1 MWDCPRTSATAG
13 LDRLHRPSIRHQ
25 LKDGPSTD
33 KPEIYLYEYS
43 YSPANALGI
52 AVSSF
57 NSRLNNHQKPQ
68 RPQRPPRPE
77 RPEIVHD
84 KQILPL
90 FAAASST
97 EGIGISRFPT
107 DDPADFAD
115 ASSRIA
121 FEPPPRNPRRLLRV
135 RQDSKDCAPA
145 YPYPE
150 LQIVTDSESTSTSTS
165 DGDGYSSSPTSNF
178 KLASTY
184 SRRRLPALDQISPPS
199 SPELGAFKNNA
210 PVSPLDDDDAD
221 FPREYPFRGQQPTQ
235 SFTTQQRQ
243 MSHVPVPVHQ
253 YTAYQP
259 APDTYD
265 MSFENPRSLE
275 DVPAPLPQ
283 GALPRSTKMRIRVPT
298 DTSAV
303 AQRFRFLTKGK
314 TEPTENL
321 ADRPRQGD
329 APPIHIPRRSSKRAS
344 RTPNG
349 LRNISAPLPPI
360 QSGTAL
366 ETPPR
371 QQAATDRELLPSS
384 LAPKPLNIT
393 PAASKIK
400 SHNTNANTSGN
411 ALPTPPNHDYPTPLS
426 IPSARSQSPA
436 VQDLTP
442 TGPRIIKRKP
452 PQTHQAQPSAPSNL
466 SSSSPAYINPA
477 PRRAS
482 AAAVTGFHE
491 APPKRSNTDEAWMQP
506 PSRFSVTTYATS
518 NAGTPPQAAVEQM
531 PANAPAAT
539 SMMSRPGPFAKRD
552 NAHTPITIPKQRA
565 YMSSPYGTDNQMAA
579 SSEVSLSEPRRTRA
593 GSNTES
599 TGRSSI
605 LSTAKPLPPAPPELA
620 SAPDDR
626 IAQLNASLSALA
638 HRRVNINK
646 SIQQMTEL
654 MPRDNLM
661 ASAEVLRK
669 REVEKQKVEG
679 LKQELAEIQH
689 EEYDLGLKL
698 HRAYKRQE
706 KDAEFEPTGLWVR
719 RITS

>member
-1 MWDCPRTSATAG
+1 MWDRARTSATAG
-13 LDRLHRPSIRHQ
+13 LDRLHRRSPRH

-43 YSPANALGI
+43 PANALGI

-57 NSRLNNHQKPQ
+57 NSRYHAGRQKPQKPQ
-68 RPQRPPRPE
+68 RPQRPQ

-84 KQILPL
+84 RQLLVPR
-90 FAAASST
+90 FDAAST
-97 EGIGISRFPT
+97 AGIGIFPT
-107 DDPADFAD
+107 DDPADFA
-115 ASSRIA
+115 ASSSRIA

-150 LQIVTDSESTSTSTS
+150 LQIVTDSESISTSTS

-178 KLASTY
+178 KLASAY

-235 SFTTQQRQ
+235 SYATQRQ
-243 MSHVPVPVHQ
+243 MSHVPVPVPVPVHQ

-259 APDTYD
+259 APDLYD
-265 MSFENPRSLE
+265 TSFENPRSLE

-283 GALPRSTKMRIRVPT
+283 GALPRSTKMRIKVPT

-314 TEPTENL
+314 SEPSENL

-344 RTPNG
+344 RNPNG

-360 QSGTAL
+360 QSGTQL

-393 PAASKIK
+393 PAASKVA
-400 SHNTNANTSGN
+400 SPNTNANPGSN
-411 ALPTPPNHDYPTPLS
+411 ALPTPPNHDYYPTPLS

-436 VQDLTP
+436 GPDLTP

-452 PQTHQAQPSAPSNL
+452 AQTHQAQPSAPSNL
-466 SSSSPAYINPA
+466 SSSSPAYINPP

-482 AAAVTGFHE
+482 AAVVTGPRE
-491 APPKRSNTDEAWMQP
+491 TPLKRTNTDEAWMQP
-506 PSRFSVTTYATS
+506 PSRFSVTTYAAS

-531 PANAPAAT
+531 PANAPVAT
-539 SMMSRPGPFAKRD
+539 PVMSRPGPFAKRN
-552 NAHTPITIPKQRA
+552 NAHTPVTIPKQRA
-565 YMSSPYGTDNQMAA
+565 YKSSPYGIDNQMAA
-579 SSEVSLSEPRRTRA
+579 SSEVSLSEPGRARA

-599 TGRSSI
+599 TGRGSI

-626 IAQLNASLSALA
+626 IAQLNAALSALA

-698 HRAYKRQE
+698 HRAYKRQD
-706 KDAEFEPTGLWVR
+706 KDAEFEVTGLWVR

>member
-1 MWDCPRTSATAG
+1 M
-13 LDRLHRPSIRHQ
+13 
-25 LKDGPSTD
+25 
-33 KPEIYLYEYS
+33 
-43 YSPANALGI
+43 
-52 AVSSF
+52 
-57 NSRLNNHQKPQ
+57 
-68 RPQRPPRPE
+68 
-77 RPEIVHD
+77 
-84 KQILPL
+84 
-90 FAAASST
+90 
-97 EGIGISRFPT
+97 
-107 DDPADFAD
+107 
-115 ASSRIA
+115 
-121 FEPPPRNPRRLLRV
+121 
-135 RQDSKDCAPA
+135 RQNSKDCAPP

-150 LQIVTDSESTSTSTS
+150 LQIVTDSESTSTS

-243 MSHVPVPVHQ
+243 MSQVPVPVHQ

-275 DVPAPLPQ
+275 DVPAPLQ
-283 GALPRSTKMRIRVPT
+283 HGALPRSTKMRIRVPT

-314 TEPTENL
+314 SEPTENL
-321 ADRPRQGD
+321 ADRPRQNE

-360 QSGTAL
+360 QSGTQL

-393 PAASKIK
+393 PAANKVASR
-400 SHNTNANTSGN
+400 NTNANTGDN

-452 PQTHQAQPSAPSNL
+452 PQTHQPQPSAPSNL
-466 SSSSPAYINPA
+466 SSSSPAYINPP

-491 APPKRSNTDEAWMQP
+491 APPKRSNTDETWMQP
-506 PSRFSVTTYATS
+506 PSRFSVTTYTTS

-565 YMSSPYGTDNQMAA
+565 YMSSPYGIDHQMAA

>member
-1 MWDCPRTSATAG
+1 MWDRARTSATAG
-13 LDRLHRPSIRHQ
+13 LDRLHRPSLRH

-33 KPEIYLYEYS
+33 KPEIYQYE

-57 NSRLNNHQKPQ
+57 NNRSRPHGHQK
-68 RPQRPPRPE
+68 PQRPPRPE
-77 RPEIVHD
+77 RPEIAHD
-84 KQILPL
+84 KQLLPL
-90 FAAASST
+90 DAAPTA
-97 EGIGISRFPT
+97 GIGIFPT
-107 DDPADFAD
+107 DDPADFAE
-115 ASSRIA
+115 SPSRIV

-145 YPYPE
+145 YPE
-150 LQIVTDSESTSTSTS
+150 LQIVTDSESTSTS

-178 KLASTY
+178 KLASAY

-199 SPELGAFKNNA
+199 SPEIGAFKNNA

-221 FPREYPFRGQQPTQ
+221 FPREYPLRGQQPTQ
-235 SFTTQQRQ
+235 SFATQRQ
-243 MSHVPVPVHQ
+243 MSHVPVPTPQ

-259 APDTYD
+259 AQNMYDT
-265 MSFENPRSLE
+265 SFENPRSLE
-275 DVPAPLPQ
+275 NVPVPMPQ
-283 GALPRSTKMRIRVPT
+283 GALPRGTKMRIKVPT
-298 DTSAV
+298 ETSV

-314 TEPTENL
+314 SEPTEHL

-329 APPIHIPRRSSKRAS
+329 SGAPPIHIPRRSSKRAS
-344 RTPNG
+344 RTQNG

-360 QSGTAL
+360 QSGTEL

-371 QQAATDRELLPSS
+371 QHAATDRELLPST
-384 LAPKPLNIT
+384 LVPKPLNIT
-393 PAASKIK
+393 PASKVAS
-400 SHNTNANTSGN
+400 HHANDNTGGN
-411 ALPTPPNHDYPTPLS
+411 ALPTPPSHEYPTPPS
-426 IPSARSQSPA
+426 IQSARSQSPA
-436 VQDLTP
+436 GPDFTP

-452 PQTHQAQPSAPSNL
+452 PQTHQVQPSAPSNL
-466 SSSSPAYINPA
+466 SNSSPAYINPP

-482 AAAVTGFHE
+482 AAAVTGLRE
-491 APPKRSNTDEAWMQP
+491 AAPKRSNTDEAWMQP
-506 PSRFSVTTYATS
+506 SRFSVTTYITS
-518 NAGTPPQAAVEQM
+518 NGGTPPQPAVEHM
-531 PANAPAAT
+531 SANTPAAT
-539 SMMSRPGPFAKRD
+539 PMVSRPGPFAKRD
-552 NAHTPITIPKQRA
+552 NAHIPITIPKQRA
-565 YMSSPYGTDNQMAA
+565 YMSSPYGADNQMAV
-579 SSEVSLSEPRRTRA
+579 SSEVSLSQPGRPRA

-599 TGRSSI
+599 THRSSI

-626 IAQLNASLSALA
+626 IAQLNAALSALA

-679 LKQELAEIQH
+679 LRQELAEIQH

-706 KDAEFEPTGLWVR
+706 KDAEYEVTGLWVR

>member
-1 MWDCPRTSATAG
+1 
-13 LDRLHRPSIRHQ
+13 
-25 LKDGPSTD
+25 
-33 KPEIYLYEYS
+33 
-43 YSPANALGI
+43 
-52 AVSSF
+52 
-57 NSRLNNHQKPQ
+57 
-68 RPQRPPRPE
+68 
-77 RPEIVHD
+77 
-84 KQILPL
+84 
-90 FAAASST
+90 
-97 EGIGISRFPT
+97 
-107 DDPADFAD
+107 
-115 ASSRIA
+115 
-121 FEPPPRNPRRLLRV
+121 
-135 RQDSKDCAPA
+135 
-145 YPYPE
+145 
-150 LQIVTDSESTSTSTS
+150 
-165 DGDGYSSSPTSNF
+165 
-178 KLASTY
+178 
-184 SRRRLPALDQISPPS
+184 
-199 SPELGAFKNNA
+199 
-210 PVSPLDDDDAD
+210 
-221 FPREYPFRGQQPTQ
+221 
-235 SFTTQQRQ
+235 
-243 MSHVPVPVHQ
+243 MSHVPAPVRQ

-259 APDTYD
+259 APNMYD
-265 MSFENPRSLE
+265 ASFENPRSLE
-275 DVPAPLPQ
+275 DVPVPMPQ
-283 GALPRSTKMRIRVPT
+283 GALPRSTKMRIKVPT

-314 TEPTENL
+314 SEPSENL
-321 ADRPRQGD
+321 ADRPRQGE

-360 QSGTAL
+360 QSGTKL

-393 PAASKIK
+393 PASKAA
-400 SHNTNANTSGN
+400 SHNTNANTGGN
-411 ALPTPPNHDYPTPLS
+411 ALPTPPNSDYPAPLS
-426 IPSARSQSPA
+426 IQSARSQSPA
-436 VQDLTP
+436 GPDLTP

-452 PQTHQAQPSAPSNL
+452 PQSHQAQPSAPPNL
-466 SSSSPAYINPA
+466 SSSSPAYINPP

-482 AAAVTGFHE
+482 AAAVTGLHE
-491 APPKRSNTDEAWMQP
+491 APLKRTNTDEAWMKP
-506 PSRFSVTTYATS
+506 PSRFSVTTCATS

-531 PANAPAAT
+531 PANAPVAT
-539 SMMSRPGPFAKRD
+539 PVMSRPGPFAKRN
-552 NAHTPITIPKQRA
+552 NAHIPITIPKQRT
-565 YMSSPYGTDNQMAA
+565 YMSSPYGIDKQMAP
-579 SSEVSLSEPRRTRA
+579 SSEVILSEPGRARA

-626 IAQLNASLSALA
+626 IAQLNAALSALA

-698 HRAYKRQE
+698 HRAYKRQD
-706 KDAEFEPTGLWVR
+706 KNAEFEVTGLWVR

>member
-1 MWDCPRTSATAG
+1 
-13 LDRLHRPSIRHQ
+13 
-25 LKDGPSTD
+25 
-33 KPEIYLYEYS
+33 
-43 YSPANALGI
+43 
-52 AVSSF
+52 
-57 NSRLNNHQKPQ
+57 
-68 RPQRPPRPE
+68 
-77 RPEIVHD
+77 
-84 KQILPL
+84 
-90 FAAASST
+90 
-97 EGIGISRFPT
+97 
-107 DDPADFAD
+107 
-115 ASSRIA
+115 
-121 FEPPPRNPRRLLRV
+121 
-135 RQDSKDCAPA
+135 
-145 YPYPE
+145 
-150 LQIVTDSESTSTSTS
+150 
-165 DGDGYSSSPTSNF
+165 
-178 KLASTY
+178 
-184 SRRRLPALDQISPPS
+184 
-199 SPELGAFKNNA
+199 
-210 PVSPLDDDDAD
+210 
-221 FPREYPFRGQQPTQ
+221 
-235 SFTTQQRQ
+235 
-243 MSHVPVPVHQ
+243 MSQVPVPVHQ

-275 DVPAPLPQ
+275 DVPAPLQQ

-314 TEPTENL
+314 SEPTENL
-321 ADRPRQGD
+321 ADRPRQNE

-360 QSGTAL
+360 QSGTQL

-393 PAASKIK
+393 PAANKVASR
-400 SHNTNANTSGN
+400 NTNANTGDN

-452 PQTHQAQPSAPSNL
+452 PQTHQPQPSAPSNL
-466 SSSSPAYINPA
+466 SSSSPAYINPP

-482 AAAVTGFHE
+482 AAAVTGFQE
-491 APPKRSNTDEAWMQP
+491 ASPKRSNTDETWMQP
-506 PSRFSVTTYATS
+506 PSRFSVTTYTTS

-531 PANAPAAT
+531 PTNAPVAT

-565 YMSSPYGTDNQMAA
+565 YMSSPYGIDNQMAA

-706 KDAEFEPTGLWVR
+706 KDAEFEVTGLWVR